1 MPADSHSAS
10 PPRVTARPWHVV
22 RPLRCLLLAICC
34 AASASASAQPAVD
47 PEGFSG
53 WTDKPGWHHTRDMIV
68 AAHPLAANAGQQ
80 ILQAGGS
87 AVDAAIAAQLVLA
100 LVEPQSSGLGGGGF
114 LLHANSTSVQA
125 YDGRETAPAA
135 ATPALFQEASGQ
147 PMRFFAA
154 VVGGRSVGV
163 PGLLRML
170 EQAHREHGRLP
181 WKTLFQPAIH
191 LSEQGFPIGQR
202 LATLL
207 RQERYLADD
216 PEARAY
222 FFGADGTP
230 RAAGTTLRN
239 PALAHTLRAIA
250 AGGAEVF
257 YSGNIARDIV
267 RKVRNHPRNPGL
279 LTTEDMVRYQ
289 AVLRTPV
296 CAPYRQWRVCGM
308 PPPSSGGLAV
318 AQILG
323 ILEALPAEW
332 QIDRYPP
339 QREVGRLVPDPMA
352 VHLIT
357 EAERLAY
364 ADRARYVG
372 DPARTTPPAGTWS
385 SLIAPD
391 YLKQR
396 ATAITERTMG
406 QAMAGMPGGAPP
418 APEVP
423 QPQVPD
429 DSLELPS
436 TTHLVVVDQYG
447 NSVSMTTSIENQF
460 GARLMVRGF
469 LLNNQLTDFAFS
481 ATQNGRPVANRVEG
495 GKRPRSSMAPTLVFE
510 RDSNRL
516 VVALGSPGGS
526 AIIPYVVKTLIG
538 TLDWGLDLQSAI
550 ALPNFG
556 SRNGPT
562 ELEADRFP
570 ADLQEALRIRGH
582 QLRIAQLVSGVHGIA
597 RTTQGNQIGWF
608 GAADPRREGVA
619 AGDGIDSAATQ
630 LRQTDGLRASGGFLA
645 K

>member
-1 MPADSHSAS
+1 MRATPAPSHTAS
-10 PPRVTARPWHVV
+10 LFRVPALIRQ
-22 RPLRCLLLAICC
+22 LRSVLLAACC
-34 AASASASAQPAVD
+34 AMSAGASAQPAVD

-53 WTDKPGWHHTRDMIV
+53 WTDKPGWYHTRDMIV
-68 AAHPLAANAGQQ
+68 AAHPLATAAGQQ
-80 ILQAGGS
+80 ILQDGGS
-87 AVDAAIAAQLVLA
+87 AIDAAIAAQLVLA

-114 LLHANSTSVQA
+114 LLHAHGASVQA

-135 ATPALFQEASGQ
+135 ATPALFQETSGQ

-181 WKTLFQPAIH
+181 WKTLFQPAIR
-191 LSEQGFPIGQR
+191 LAEQGFPVGQR

-222 FFGADGTP
+222 FFSPDGTP
-230 RAAGTTLRN
+230 RAAGTVLRN

-250 AGGAEVF
+250 AGGADVF
-257 YSGNIARDIV
+257 YTGNIARDIV
-267 RKVRNHPRNPGL
+267 RKVRNHPRNPGML
-279 LTTEDMVRYQ
+279 STEDMARYQ
-289 AVLRTPV
+289 AVRRMPI

-308 PPPSSGGLAV
+308 PPPSSGGLAI

-323 ILEALPAEW
+323 MLEALPPEW
-332 QIDRYPP
+332 QIDHYPP

-352 VHLIT
+352 VHLIS

-372 DPARTTPPAGTWS
+372 DPARTAPPGGTWS

-396 ATAITERTMG
+396 ATAITERSMG
-406 QAMAGMPGGAPP
+406 QAMAGMPDGTPP
-418 APEVP
+418 VP
-423 QPQVPD
+423 AGLPD

-516 VVALGSPGGS
+516 VLALGSPGGS
-526 AIIPYVVKTLIG
+526 AIIPYVVKTLVG

-570 ADLQEALRIRGH
+570 ADLQEALRMRGH
-582 QLRIAQLVSGVHGIA
+582 TLRIAQLVSGVHGIA
-597 RTTQGNQIGWF
+597 RTTQGDEVRWF
-608 GAADPRREGVA
+608 GAADPRREGIA
-619 AGDGIDSAATQ
+619 AGNDMGSASVPSS
-630 LRQTDGLRASGGFLA
+630 R
-645 K
+645 

>member
-1 MPADSHSAS
+1 MKQTRS
-10 PPRVTARPWHVV
+10 
-22 RPLRCLLLAICC
+22 AIC
-34 AASASASAQPAVD
+34 AACFPALSLICSGVASAQSAID

-53 WTDKPGWHHTRDMIV
+53 WTEKPGWRSTQDMIV
-68 AAHPLAANAGQQ
+68 AAHPLAAQAGQE
-80 ILQAGGS
+80 ILAAGGS
-87 AVDAAIAAQLVLA
+87 AVDAAIAAQLVLG

-114 LLHANSTSVQA
+114 MLYADARDVYA

-135 ATPALFQEASGQ
+135 ASPSLFETRNGQ

-154 VVGGRSVGV
+154 VVGGRSVGA

-170 EQAHREHGRLP
+170 ELAHRKHGRLP
-181 WKTLFQPAIH
+181 WKALFQPAIR
-191 LSEQGFPIGQR
+191 LAKDGFPVGER

-222 FFGADGTP
+222 FYTASGAP
-230 RAAGTTLRN
+230 RAAGSLLRN
-239 PALAHTLRAIA
+239 PALAQTLRAVA
-250 AGGAEVF
+250 AGGADVF

-267 RKVRNHPRNPGL
+267 RKVQNHPHNPGL
-279 LTTEDMVRYQ
+279 LTVEDMRGYR
-289 AVLRTPV
+289 ALARTAF
-296 CAPYRQWRVCGM
+296 CAPYRNWRVCGM
-308 PPPSSGGLAV
+308 PPPSSGGILV

-323 ILEALPAEW
+323 MLEALPPTQ
-332 QIDRYPP
+332 QIGAFPP
-339 QREVGRLVPDPMA
+339 QREVGRLVLDPMA

-364 ADRARYVG
+364 ADRARYIA
-372 DPARTTPPAGTWS
+372 DPERVAPPAGAWS
-385 SLIAPD
+385 SLVNPA

-396 ATAITERTMG
+396 ASLITARSMG
-406 QAMAGMPGGAPP
+406 HAEAGIPGEDDTRP
-418 APEVP
+418 VP
-423 QPQVPD
+423 SN

-436 TTHLVVVDQYG
+436 TTHLVVVDRDG
-447 NSVSMTTSIENQF
+447 NTVSMTTSIENQF

-481 ATQNGRPVANRVEG
+481 ATQHGRPVANRVEG
-495 GKRPRSSMAPTLVFE
+495 GKRPRSSMSPTLVFE
-510 RDSNRL
+510 RDSQRMVL
-516 VVALGSPGGS
+516 ALGSPGGS
-526 AIIPYVVKTLIG
+526 AIIPYVVKTLVG

-570 ADLQEALRIRGH
+570 ADLQDALRARGH
-582 QLRIAQLVSGVHGIA
+582 TVRVTQLVSGVHGLA
-597 RTTQGNQIGWF
+597 RGDPKSGGRWF

-619 AGDGIDSAATQ
+619 AGNGSTAIKTPRDQSSVTAEPTEAAAKD
-630 LRQTDGLRASGGFLA
+630 QTDGVRASGGFLA

>member
-1 MPADSHSAS
+1 MPAHPHTTSRPYTPARLWHLVRQLR
-10 PPRVTARPWHVV
+10 RV
-22 RPLRCLLLAICC
+22 LLAICC
-34 AASASASAQPAVD
+34 ATSASASAQPAVD

-53 WTDKPGWHHTRDMIV
+53 WTDKPGWYHTRDMIV
-68 AAHPLAANAGQQ
+68 AAHPLAAEAGRQ
-80 ILQAGGS
+80 ILQDGGS
-87 AVDAAIAAQLVLA
+87 AIDAAIAAQLVLA

-114 LLHANSTSVQA
+114 LLHAHGASVQA

-135 ATPALFQEASGQ
+135 ATPALFQETNGQ

-170 EQAHREHGRLP
+170 EQAHRDHGRLP
-181 WKTLFQPAIH
+181 WKALFQPAIR
-191 LSEQGFPIGQR
+191 LAEQGFPVGQR

-222 FFGADGTP
+222 FFSPDGTP
-230 RAAGTTLRN
+230 RAAGATLRN
-239 PALAHTLRAIA
+239 PALAYTLRAIA

-257 YSGNIARDIV
+257 YTGNIARDIV

-279 LTTEDMVRYQ
+279 LTAEDMARYQ
-289 AVLRTPV
+289 AVRRTPV

-323 ILEALPAEW
+323 MLEALPPEW
-332 QIDRYPP
+332 QIERYPP
-339 QREVGRLVPDPMA
+339 QREVGRLVPDPIA

-372 DPARTTPPAGTWS
+372 DPARTAPPAGAWS

-396 ATAITERTMG
+396 AAAIAERSMG
-406 QAMAGMPGGAPP
+406 QAMAGVPDGTPP
-418 APEVP
+418 SPAAG
-423 QPQVPD
+423 PD

-447 NSVSMTTSIENQF
+447 NTVSMTTSIENQF

-516 VVALGSPGGS
+516 VLALGSPGGS
-526 AIIPYVVKTLIG
+526 AIIPYVVKTLVG
-538 TLDWGLDLQSAI
+538 TLDWKLDLQSAI

-570 ADLQEALRIRGH
+570 ANLQEALRMRGH
-582 QLRIAQLVSGVHGIA
+582 TLRVAQLVSGVHGIA
-597 RTTQGNQIGWF
+597 RTTESEEVRWF
-608 GAADPRREGVA
+608 GAADPRREGIA
-619 AGDGIDSAATQ
+619 AGNET
-630 LRQTDGLRASGGFLA
+630 GGTTVPSSR
-645 K
+645 